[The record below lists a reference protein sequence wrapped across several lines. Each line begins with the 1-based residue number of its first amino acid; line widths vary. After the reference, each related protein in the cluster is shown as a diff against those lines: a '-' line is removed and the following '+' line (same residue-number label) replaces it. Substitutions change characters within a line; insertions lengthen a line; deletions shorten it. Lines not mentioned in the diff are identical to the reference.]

1 MNGEDVLQLALNGEL
16 SEQEALRYLGDVCD
30 DDELV
35 REIVE
40 KVASASVIGG
50 NVHVAGNLV
59 DWLKGKCRG
68 NKALLA
74 SVIALMLASGTLS
87 AHVVEKGDTLWRLGG
102 GTAKGVESILALN
115 PSLTVDTTLKPGMK
129 VVLPSEVPKK
139 QAVGDAYVVRKGD
152 TLSGI
157 AKKLGVPLKD
167 LIAWNPQLTDVDRLT
182 VGQPLNTAKPKDGD
196 GKEQVGKTPATAP
209 AKKLSADG
217 ELVAR
222 VIYAESGNSVEEMEM
237 IAHVIVNRMKSNLF
251 PAKAGDVV
259 RQRGQFSCVS
269 GRDGNARWKEWS
281 PELNATTR
289 KACELAE
296 KVMNGDASG
305 MKGSDDMLFYCTKA
319 LARNGVGKGD
329 DGLAREYGHPSGWG
343 TYSTFTPVDT
353 SANHV
358 FYSCRK

>member
-1 MNGEDVLQLALNGEL
+1 MNGEDVLQLALNGDL
-16 SEQEALRYLGDVCD
+16 SEQDAIRYLGDVCD

-50 NVHVAGNLV
+50 KVHVAWNLV
-59 DWLKGKCRG
+59 DWLKGKCNG
-68 NKALLA
+68 NRALLA
-74 SVIALMLASGTLS
+74 GVIALMLASGTLS

-102 GTAKGVESILALN
+102 GTAKGIEGILALN

-129 VVLPSEVPKK
+129 IVLPSEVPKK
-139 QAVGDAYVVRKGD
+139 QAVGERYVVQKGD

-157 AKKLGVPLKD
+157 AKKLGMPLKD
-167 LIAWNPQLTDVDRLT
+167 LIALNPQLVDVDRLT
-182 VGQPLNTAKPKDGD
+182 VGQSLNTAKPKDGEKPAT
-196 GKEQVGKTPATAP
+196 GQPPATTPAT
-209 AKKLSADG
+209 KLSADG

-222 VIYAESGNSVEEMEM
+222 VIYAESGSSVEEMEM

-269 GRDGNARWKEWS
+269 GKDGNARWKEWS

-289 KACELAE
+289 KACELAR

-319 LARNGVGKGD
+319 MARNGVGKGD
-329 DGLAREYGHPSGWG
+329 DGLAKEYGHPSGWG